1 MSEKEKLECMLNL
14 RRIANI
20 VRAAELTIAEREA
33 IYERIL
39 ALLDVILCL

>member
-1 MSEKEKLECMLNL
+1 MSEKEKLFCMLNL

-20 VRAAELTIAEREA
+20 ARASELSISEKEA
-33 IYERIL
+33 VYERIL